1 MSDEAPAAPEP
12 TPEELEKLRLERAKR
27 ARKMEKQRARQ
38 RELDGTAPSYMER
51 ARARKAMLKSVA
63 EKAAET
69 DRKRRAK
76 VEQMRR
82 CIELYAQ
89 GIPKARIAVELGKSP
104 NTIGFW
110 LKDIPKPEP
119 QDKPDPIQQALEL
132 ETSEAVND
140 ETLMARDAE
149 EQALTDNAKAQ
160 STPAD
165 QYQAYVAAQGIR
177 MLRDNFKAI
186 RGPRTVRE
194 LSELDQLIRR
204 NLGLNPRGGSGN
216 GGGLQIDISILN
228 NTKATPRTGVAFAV
242 DAEEVES

>member
-1 MSDEAPAAPEP
+1 MGDSAFSDGLND
-12 TPEELEKLRLERAKR
+12 LEKEKKRMERGYRADKIRRQRIKQRFEKGETLTYMQRAATNRENKRRAK
-27 ARKMEKQRARQ
+27 
-38 RELDGTAPSYMER
+38 
-51 ARARKAMLKSVA
+51 
-63 EKAAET
+63 EKADDT
-69 DRKRRAK
+69 DRKRKAK

-89 GIPKARIAVELGKSP
+89 GVSKARIAAELGKSP

-119 QDKPDPIQQALEL
+119 QDKPDPIQQALAL
-132 ETSEAVND
+132 ETSEAVHD
-140 ETLMARDAE
+140 ETLMVRDAE
-149 EQALTDNAKAQ
+149 EQALTENAKAQ
-160 STPAD
+160 NTPAD

-228 NTKATPRTGVAFAV
+228 NTKATPRTGVAIPV